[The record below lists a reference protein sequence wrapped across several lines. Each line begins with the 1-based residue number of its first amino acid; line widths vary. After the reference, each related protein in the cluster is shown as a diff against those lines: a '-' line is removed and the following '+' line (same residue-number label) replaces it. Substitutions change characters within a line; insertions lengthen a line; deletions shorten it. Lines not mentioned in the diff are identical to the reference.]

1 MLLLKLV
8 KQLEEG
14 FIDDMNNVRDK
25 TFYQ

>member
-14 FIDDMNNVRDK
+14 FIDDINNVRDK